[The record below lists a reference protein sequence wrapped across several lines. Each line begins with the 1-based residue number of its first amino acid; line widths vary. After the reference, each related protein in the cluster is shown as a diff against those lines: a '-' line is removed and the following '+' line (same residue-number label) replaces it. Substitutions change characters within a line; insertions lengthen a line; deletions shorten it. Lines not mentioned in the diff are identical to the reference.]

1 MTRKKTTTTTKKKRT
16 NSRKPKVVS
25 TGKTFRKPSTGR
37 SLTGFVYRMENPHGG
52 KGAPRLLYASIG
64 EPFRTQVS
72 LCYAC
77 QCFDP
82 DRREK
87 NCPIAN
93 QLFDIA
99 VENHVATPVTRC
111 ASFKPLEDVQVV

>member
-1 MTRKKTTTTTKKKRT
+1 MTNKKVKKTVKKKRT
-16 NSRKPKVVS
+16 NSRKPKVVPS
-25 TGKTFRKPSTGR
+25 GKTYRKPSTGR
-37 SLTGFVYRMENPHGG
+37 SLTGFVYKMENPHSGG
-52 KGAPRLLYASIG
+52 GAPRRLFASIG

-77 QCFDP
+77 ERFDP

-99 VENHVATPVTRC
+99 VENHVAMPVTRC
-111 ASFKPLEDVQVV
+111 ASFKPLKDVQVV